1 MTLKKLANKHIIL
14 FGFKHV
20 GKTVIGERLATVL
33 QKNFIDLDNEL
44 EKYCDIQHAQFLTC
58 RQIMQLYGEHYYRKQ
73 ERLVLQK
80 ILQLPSAVI
89 ALGGGTVL
97 DENNQKEI
105 KAHFLLHIIASPSL
119 VFERIMVAGYPAFFD
134 SDKEPYESFIC
145 LWEKR
150 SAIYKRLTQYRV
162 DNSTSLDNAIHQA
175 RVYFENN

>member
-119 VFERIMVAGYPAFFD
+119 VFERIMVAGRPAFFD
-134 SDKEPYESFIC
+134 SDKDPYESFIC
-145 LWEKR
+145 LWEER